1 MSPAFHSI
9 IGKSRKL
16 VLILLS
22 FIDIVQLDTKEFE
35 KKKKTYFLYHCDMNN
50 HEVFIYDDNQRTE

>member
-16 VLILLS
+16 VLILLA

-35 KKKKTYFLYHCDMNN
+35 KKKKLTFCIT
-50 HEVFIYDDNQRTE
+50 VT